1 MPDAVPRRNGEP
13 DMPYF
18 DLAGARRKSLPGLLI
33 GTLVGWAIFFLIFGL
48 FAAPAAAAKADRLG
62 FAAQWLLL
70 IALLIFGMTL
80 IIAVA
85 RNFSPAI
92 DPTLNQ
98 EPRCIDVSRRVLT
111 NTVEQSLI
119 FTLLA
124 LAIAAA
130 APAGQLGVLAALVV
144 MFVASRIVFWL
155 GYLAGP
161 FYRSYGVMGMQIN
174 IVMAVWAVIAVLG
187 YQPFWLTP

>member
-1 MPDAVPRRNGEP
+1 
-13 DMPYF
+13 MPYF
-18 DLAGARRKSLPGLLI
+18 DLAAARRKSAIGLVI
-33 GTLVGWAIFFLIFGL
+33 GSLAGWAIFFLIFGL

-70 IALLIFGMTL
+70 IALLILGMTM
-80 IIAVA
+80 IIGLL

-98 EPRCIDVSRRVLT
+98 EPRHVDVSRRALT

-119 FTLLA
+119 FALLA
-124 LAIAAA
+124 FAVSAA
-130 APAGQLGVLAALVV
+130 APAGALGVLAALTV
-144 MFVASRIVFWL
+144 MFVVSRIVFWL

-161 FYRSYGVMGMQIN
+161 YYRTYGVMTFQIN
-174 IVMAVWAVIAVLG
+174 LVMAVWAIIAVLG